1 VSRGAGRAALTLVL
15 ALHLALALAFNAR
28 VPLGGA
34 PDEPAHAAC
43 VESLLHGRLPVWDWP
58 ARPEGY
64 EAHQPPLYYAAAAL
78 WDLPLRGT
86 HPALQLR
93 WLRVFSTFLH
103 LLALLCIWRMA
114 RLCLGPGVAL
124 AATAAAAALPMF
136 AFIGA
141 SVSNDALANLAGSLL
156 LWRWLEERRTP
167 GGKGQALR
175 LGALIGLGLNAKATL
190 AAPALCVFVER
201 VWAWRREG
209 GTKAALA
216 RAALLGA
223 AALVLCLPLF
233 ARNLTLYGDLWGLAR
248 TALYDP
254 QRFGWARLPEW
265 CVLFFQSFWGR
276 FGWMTNPLPG
286 WSYLLLLALSALALA
301 GFVKERRRMLSGDAG
316 VLLLFFG
323 GVLAQTFC
331 YGFLRSFQPQARFS
345 FVALGAWAVLFV
357 MGLEAW
363 GEALPPAARRAVG
376 VLLALGALG
385 LDLLALRAL

>member
-1 VSRGAGRAALTLVL
+1 MSRGAERAGLALVL

-43 VESLLHGRLPVWDWP
+43 VSDLLHGRMPVWDWP
-58 ARPEGY
+58 RRAEGY

-78 WDLPLRGT
+78 WDLPLRRA

-93 WLRVFSTFLH
+93 WLRLFSTFLH
-103 LLALLCIWRMA
+103 LLALLCLWRMA
-114 RLCLGPGVAL
+114 RLCLGPGRAL
-124 AATAAAAALPMF
+124 AAAAAAAALPMF

-141 SVSNDALANLAGSLL
+141 SVSNDALANLAGALL
-156 LWRWLEERRTP
+156 LWRWLEERRVP

-190 AAPALCVFVER
+190 AAPALVVLAER
-201 VWAWRREG
+201 VWVWRREAG
-209 GTKAALA
+209 LRPALG
-216 RAALLGA
+216 RSALLGA
-223 AALVLCLPLF
+223 AALGLCLPLF
-233 ARNLTLYGDLWGLAR
+233 ARNLALYGDLWGLAR

-254 QRFGWARLPEW
+254 HRFGWSRLPEW
-265 CVLFFQSFWGR
+265 CALFFQSFWGR
-276 FGWMTNPLPG
+276 FGWMTSPLPG
-286 WSYLLLLALSALALA
+286 WSYFLLLALSALALA
-301 GFVKERRRMLSGDAG
+301 GLVKEGRRVLAGDAG
-316 VLLLFFG
+316 ALLLFFG

-345 FVALGAWAVLFV
+345 FVALGAWAALFV
-357 MGLEAW
+357 IGLEAW
-363 GEALPPAARRAVG
+363 GKELPPAARRATG

-385 LDLLALRAL
+385 LGLLSLRAL